1 MQRKSI
7 FFCSWKAAKI
17 DFPQIDH
24 DWYTLYKHRRLKW
37 SLILTQA
44 KPIDNPH
51 DASGQLFSSDP
62 SPIIGY
68 ACHSMT
74 DSLTNSPLFS
84 KLDRCDVWLVE
95 VVIVAD
101 VDDEKHFDE
110 SFMQIWK
117 LKFGHK
123 AKLLFRLWAQGLAKS
138 LKLKFK
144 QNCWIWSLV
153 SILLLRLGEVVKWMF
168 GQDFDVKVWSK
179 DFEFW
184 NLIKICV
191 ETCFF
196 GKQNSTLGSV
206 VPLAMFSFIILNS
219 NFCWEKS
226 KESL

>member
-68 ACHSMT
+68 ACHSLT

-101 VDDEKHFDE
+101 VDDEKRLDE

-123 AKLLFRLWAQGLAKS
+123 AKFCS
-138 LKLKFK
+138 
-144 QNCWIWSLV
+144 
-153 SILLLRLGEVVKWMF
+153 
-168 GQDFDVKVWSK
+168 DFEHKVWSK
-179 DFEFW
+179 FW
-184 NLIKICV
+184 SWSSGEI
-191 ETCFF
+191 
-196 GKQNSTLGSV
+196 
-206 VPLAMFSFIILNS
+206 
-219 NFCWEKS
+219 
-226 KESL
+226 

>member
-101 VDDEKHFDE
+101 VDDEKRFDN
-110 SFMQIWK
+110 SLMQFWK
-117 LKFGHK
+117 LKFGHE
-123 AKLLFRLWAQGLAKS
+123 AKFCSNFEHKVWPRVWSWSSSETFETEVWSVFCCWGLVRLWSKCLVKI
-138 LKLKFK
+138 LMLKFVRK
-144 QNCWIWSLV
+144 
-153 SILLLRLGEVVKWMF
+153 
-168 GQDFDVKVWSK
+168 
-179 DFEFW
+179 
-184 NLIKICV
+184 
-191 ETCFF
+191 
-196 GKQNSTLGSV
+196 
-206 VPLAMFSFIILNS
+206 ILNFGTWS
-219 NFCWEKS
+219 R
-226 KESL
+226 LV